1 MNGGTLMHQTD
12 HELARRDPHPRAE
25 TPTAGPHPTTAVAGR
40 LGIARPLRES
50 AVRIAAMLLLT
61 IAGPP
66 IALAQPAPHG
76 PDTLRSLPPIQAIP
90 ITSGAG
96 SKGTAPDALTS
107 PPYCDSETLRAS
119 ATIRAL
125 QFWGQDRGVAVG
137 DHGSIVVSTDGGR
150 SWNNVESGVQC
161 RLNDVLWVDD
171 RRVIALGGGVD
182 VVTRIS
188 RGVILVSQ
196 DAGAS
201 WRRSGDSELP
211 LLHSIAC
218 TPANHSGDR
227 RASITAVGAPD
238 PITGATSFQSRDGG
252 RSWQSMLDPQAT
264 ATTDSL
270 SRNVPSGS
278 SIRPTATAEQSASL
292 SDRVDTRSIIRAS
305 CRLDDQTILCAG
317 DHGNIFRSTDGR
329 RTWSVVRSTD
339 APQGPPGSC
348 AMLVIAANED
358 QIPWTLIGRE
368 TLEKRLR
375 CNLIVGTH
383 SPPTSHALD
392 QAAMRLGVAAVD
404 SFPAADENDSLATL
418 RRWIDVHQP
427 PILALSDALPAETKT
442 ALLQHAVAGGTEKV
456 VEFALHGRGETLLH
470 DSAMLP
476 DSGVLAGDFAA
487 DGLMLVSDFELATG
501 AEAADNPWV
510 AINTRYS
517 GGSQIARGDSLGLG
531 VRLNR
536 GHRLP
541 PRQRKASRRRLN
553 IIQGRLKQQAAI
565 TELLMTQTG
574 ASRQVTPDE
583 FAEALSRLL
592 DQTSREDQFRSA
604 WSIAQRSI
612 GQPNPIAVWDEI
624 SRRFSDSSAAQLL
637 GLHAR
642 ARQQSQEWDRH
653 RALINRLRSA
663 GEPTA
668 SHAPA
673 ATPFSDVQ
681 SLPDAAQELLP
692 TGGGHA
698 AIVSPFQSNRSATP
712 ESQPAVIQA
721 SAALP
726 LGNHRFNGLHRPNS
740 LLTPFRQASEHPAD
754 HQIDLAWQMHPVR
767 LIVEDALARHPRN
780 TTEQGTSEQADEAPT
795 EGPVPEHDFSADV
808 RRIADHQSP
817 WSSLLQPSSRQTA
830 IAARTVEPPR
840 LDGRLDELFWNAP
853 AIRSAQTRGRRPLT
867 LRFAWDQQYLYVA
880 VQGPAEHFV
889 SSDDSQ
895 PVGRRDAD
903 LTQSDRVTL
912 GFDIDRDL
920 LTAMNLSFTR
930 RGQTHD
936 DLDGSDRWNPTWY
949 LATHASDDGVLTAEI
964 AIEQRSLA
972 VSLREGDTW
981 FVEAQSLAAGRP
993 RRYHLMPDP
1002 LTRVRVDFR

>member
-1 MNGGTLMHQTD
+1 MLSLALVGT
-12 HELARRDPHPRAE
+12 P
-25 TPTAGPHPTTAVAGR
+25 
-40 LGIARPLRES
+40 
-50 AVRIAAMLLLT
+50 AAQ
-61 IAGPP
+61 
-66 IALAQPAPHG
+66 AQPAPNG
-76 PDTLRSLPPIQAIP
+76 PDRLRSLPPIQALP

-96 SKGTAPDALTS
+96 SKGTAPAALTS
-107 PPYCDSETLRAS
+107 PPYCDSDTLRTS

-125 QFWGQDRGVAVG
+125 QFWGQERGVAVG
-137 DHGSIVVSTDGGR
+137 DHGSILVTADGGR
-150 SWNNVESGVQC
+150 SWKDVESGVQC

-171 RRVIALGGGVD
+171 RIVVALGGGVD

-188 RGVILVSQ
+188 RGAILVSH

-201 WRRSGDSELP
+201 WRRSADSELP
-211 LLHSIAC
+211 LLYSVER
-218 TPANHSGDR
+218 TRGNHSGDR
-227 RASITAVGAPD
+227 RSSITAVGAPD

-252 RSWQSMLDPQAT
+252 RSWQSMLAPRAV
-264 ATTDSL
+264 ASTDALQRS
-270 SRNVPSGS
+270 P
-278 SIRPTATAEQSASL
+278 IRPTATAEQSADL
-292 SDRVDTRSIIRAS
+292 SERVNTRSIIRAS
-305 CRLDDQTILCAG
+305 CQLDDQTILCAG
-317 DHGNIFRSTDGR
+317 DHGNIFRSTDGGQ
-329 RTWSVVRSTD
+329 TWSAVRSAAWSND
-339 APQGPPGSC
+339 ASQGPPGAC

-358 QIPWTLIGRE
+358 RVPWALIGRE

-375 CNLIVGTH
+375 CNLVVGTLDASGAH
-383 SPPTSHALD
+383 ALDHALD

-404 SFPAADENDSLATL
+404 SFAASDEDVSLATL

-427 PILALSDALPAETKT
+427 PILVLDDELSAETKT
-442 ALLQHAVAGGTEKV
+442 ALLQHAVAGGAEKV
-456 VEFALHGRGETLLH
+456 VEYALHGRGETLLH

-476 DSGVLAGDFAA
+476 ESGVLAGDFAA
-487 DGLMLVSDFELATG
+487 DGLMLVSDFEFASD
-501 AEAADNPWV
+501 ADVVENPWV

-517 GGSQIARGDSLGLG
+517 GGSQFARGDSLGLG

-541 PRQRKASRRRLN
+541 PRQSKASRRRLH

-565 TELLMTQTG
+565 IELLGTQTD
-574 ASRQVTPDE
+574 ASGQTAPDK

-604 WSIAQRSI
+604 WSIARRSV
-612 GQPNPIAVWDEI
+612 GQSNPIAVWEEVA
-624 SRRFSDSSAAQLL
+624 RRFDGASAAQLL

-653 RALINRLRSA
+653 RALINGLRPS
-663 GEPTA
+663 G
-668 SHAPA
+668 APV
-673 ATPFSDVQ
+673 ATSSSGVQ

-692 TGGGHA
+692 TVGGHA
-698 AIVSPFQSNRSATP
+698 AIVSPFQSNRTATP
-712 ESQPAVIQA
+712 DSQPAVIQA

-726 LGNHRFNGLHRPNS
+726 LGNHRFNGLHRSNR
-740 LLTPFRQASEHPAD
+740 LLTPFRQASEHRQE
-754 HQIDLAWQMHPVR
+754 HKIDLAWQMHPVR
-767 LIVEDALARHPRN
+767 LIVEDALARKQRSA
-780 TTEQGTSEQADEAPT
+780 TEQAATEQAATEQGEKAPT
-795 EGPVPEHDFSADV
+795 RSAVAEHDFSADV

-817 WSSLLQPSSRQTA
+817 WSSLLRPSSRQTA
-830 IAARTVEPPR
+830 IAVKTAAPPR
-840 LDGRLDELFWNAP
+840 LDGRLQEPFWNDTDAQP
-853 AIRSAQTRGRRPLT
+853 AQTRGRRPLT
-867 LRFAWDQQYLYVA
+867 LRFAWDEQYLYVA
-880 VQGPAEHFV
+880 VQGSAEHFV
-889 SSDDSQ
+889 KTVDSE

-930 RGQTHD
+930 RGRTHD

-949 LATHASDDGVLTAEI
+949 VATHASGDGVLTAEI

>member
-1 MNGGTLMHQTD
+1 MHQID
-12 HELARRDPHPRAE
+12 PELGRRDPHQMAE
-25 TPTAGPHPTTAVAGR
+25 IPTTAPLPASAR
-40 LGIARPLRES
+40 ATSLGIPWPLRQWT
-50 AVRIAAMLLLT
+50 ARIAMLWL
-61 IAGPP
+61 
-66 IALAQPAPHG
+66 ALVGTPAAHAQPAPNG

-90 ITSGAG
+90 ITSGGG

-137 DHGSIVVSTDGGR
+137 DHGSILVTADGGR
-150 SWNNVESGVQC
+150 SWNDVESGVQC

-171 RRVIALGGGVD
+171 RRVVALGGGVD

-188 RGVILVSQ
+188 RGVILVSH

-211 LLHSIAC
+211 LLHSIER
-218 TPANHSGDR
+218 TRGNNPGDR
-227 RASITAVGAPD
+227 RPSITAVGAPD

-264 ATTDSL
+264 ATTNSL
-270 SRNVPSGS
+270 SRNALPGS

-292 SDRVDTRSIIRAS
+292 SDRVNTRSIIRAS

-317 DHGNIFRSTDGR
+317 DHGNIFRSTDGGQ
-329 RTWSVVRSTD
+329 TWSAVRSTD

-375 CNLIVGTH
+375 CNLIVGTAD
-383 SPPTSHALD
+383 PPTSHALD

-404 SFPAADENDSLATL
+404 SFPAADEHDSLVTL

-427 PILALSDALPAETKT
+427 PILVLSDTLPADTKT

-456 VEFALHGRGETLLH
+456 VEYALHGRGETLLH

-487 DGLMLVSDFELATG
+487 DGLMLVSDFELAT
-501 AEAADNPWV
+501 AAQAVENPWV

-517 GGSQIARGDSLGLG
+517 GGSQFARGDSLGLG

-536 GHRLP
+536 AHRLP
-541 PRQRKASRRRLN
+541 PRQAKASRRRLN

-574 ASRQVTPDE
+574 ASRQVAPDK

-604 WSIAQRSI
+604 WSIARRSI
-612 GQPNPIAVWDEI
+612 GHPNPIAVWDQI
-624 SRRFSDSSAAQLL
+624 SRRFDESSAAQLL

-653 RALINRLRSA
+653 RALINRLRPS
-663 GEPTA
+663 GEPV
-668 SHAPA
+668 
-673 ATPFSDVQ
+673 ATSSSEVQ

-698 AIVSPFQSNRSATP
+698 AIVSPFQSNRSATAD
-712 ESQPAVIQA
+712 SQPAVIQA

-740 LLTPFRQASEHPAD
+740 LLTPFRQASEHKAD

-767 LIVEDALARHPRN
+767 LIVEDALTRNPRN
-780 TTEQGTSEQADEAPT
+780 ANDLAASDQTATEQAGEAST
-795 EGPVPEHDFSADV
+795 EGPVAEHDFSADV
-808 RRIADHQSP
+808 RRIADHRSP

-830 IAARTVEPPR
+830 IATRTVEPPR
-840 LDGRLDELFWNAP
+840 LDGQLHELFWKAP
-853 AIRSAQTRGRRPLT
+853 GAQSAHTRGRRPLT
-867 LRFAWDQQYLYVA
+867 LRFAWDEQYLYVA

-889 SSDDSQ
+889 STDDSQ

-930 RGQTHD
+930 RGRTHD

-949 LATHASDDGVLTAEI
+949 VATHASDDGVLTAEV
-964 AIEQRSLA
+964 AIEQSSLA

>member
-1 MNGGTLMHQTD
+1 M
-12 HELARRDPHPRAE
+12 
-25 TPTAGPHPTTAVAGR
+25 
-40 LGIARPLRES
+40 
-50 AVRIAAMLLLT
+50 
-61 IAGPP
+61 
-66 IALAQPAPHG
+66 
-76 PDTLRSLPPIQAIP
+76 
-90 ITSGAG
+90 
-96 SKGTAPDALTS
+96 S
-107 PPYCDSETLRAS
+107 PPYCDSETLRVS

-137 DHGSIVVSTDGGR
+137 DHGSIVVTADGGR
-150 SWNNVESGVQC
+150 SWKDVESGVQC
-161 RLNDVLWVDD
+161 RLNDILWVDD
-171 RRVIALGGGVD
+171 RRVVALGGGVD

-188 RGVILVSQ
+188 RGVILVSH

-211 LLHSIAC
+211 LLHSIER
-218 TPANHSGDR
+218 TPGNHSGDR
-227 RASITAVGAPD
+227 RSSITAVGAPD

-264 ATTDSL
+264 PTTNALPRSA
-270 SRNVPSGS
+270 PPGS
-278 SIRPTATAEQSASL
+278 SMRPTATAEQSASL
-292 SDRVDTRSIIRAS
+292 SDRVNTRSIIRAS

-317 DHGNIFRSTDGR
+317 DHGNIFRSTDGG

-339 APQGPPGSC
+339 ATQGPPGSC

-375 CNLIVGTH
+375 CNLIVGTLD
-383 SPPTSHALD
+383 PPTSHALD

-501 AEAADNPWV
+501 AEAAENPWV

-517 GGSQIARGDSLGLG
+517 GGSQLARGDSLGLG

-541 PRQRKASRRRLN
+541 PRQTKASRRRLN

-604 WSIAQRSI
+604 WSIARRSI
-612 GQPNPIAVWDEI
+612 GQPNPIAVWNEV
-624 SRRFSDSSAAQLL
+624 SRRFNDSSAAQLL

-663 GEPTA
+663 GETTA
-668 SHAPA
+668 STAPA

-712 ESQPAVIQA
+712 DSQPTVIQA

-726 LGNHRFNGLHRPNS
+726 LGNQRFNRLHRPNS
-740 LLTPFRQASEHPAD
+740 LLTPFRQASEHTAD

-767 LIVEDALARHPRN
+767 LIVEDALARHPRSASDQTASASDQAASATDQAASERG
-780 TTEQGTSEQADEAPT
+780 TTEQATSEQATSEQADEAPT
-795 EGPVPEHDFSADV
+795 GAPGAEHDFSADV

-830 IAARTVEPPR
+830 IAARTAEPPR
-840 LDGRLDELFWNAP
+840 LDGQLDELFWNTP
-853 AIRSAQTRGRRPLT
+853 GIQSAQTRGRRPLT
-867 LRFAWDQQYLYVA
+867 LQFAWDEQYLYVA

-889 SSDDSQ
+889 STDDAQ

-930 RGQTHD
+930 RGRTHD

-949 LATHASDDGVLTAEI
+949 VATHASDDGVLTAEI